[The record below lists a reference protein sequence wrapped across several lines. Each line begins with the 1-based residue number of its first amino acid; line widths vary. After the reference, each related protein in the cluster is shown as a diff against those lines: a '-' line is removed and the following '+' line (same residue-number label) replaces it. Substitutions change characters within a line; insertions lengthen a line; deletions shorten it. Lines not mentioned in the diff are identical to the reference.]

1 MKAVK
6 AIYEKGKIKLSEKV
20 SEKLGEHGPLEVLV
34 VFPEPA
40 QDPWEEILSD
50 PKPRPKLNKLVSQVK
65 KEIAQGK
72 AKPLDLDDL

>member
-6 AIYEKGKIKLSEKV
+6 AIYENGKIKLSEKV
-20 SEKLGEHGPLEVLV
+20 AEKLNKHGPLEVLV

-40 QDPWEEILSD
+40 NDPWEKILSD
-50 PKPRPKLNKLVSQVK
+50 PTPRPKLNKLVNQVK
-65 KEIAQGK
+65 KEIAQRK

>member
-20 SEKLGEHGPLEVLV
+20 SEKLGAHGPLEVLV
-34 VFPEPA
+34 VFPEPV
-40 QDPWEEILSD
+40 QDPWEEILGN
-50 PKPRPKLNKLVSQVK
+50 PKPRPKLSKLVNQVK

>member
-20 SEKLGEHGPLEVLV
+20 SEKLDAHGPLEVLV

-40 QDPWEEILSD
+40 QDPWEEILGN
-50 PKPRPKLNKLVSQVK
+50 PKPRPKLNKLVNQVK

>member
-20 SEKLGEHGPLEVLV
+20 PEKLGEHGPLEVLV

-40 QDPWEEILSD
+40 QDPWDEILGN
-50 PKPRPKLNKLVSQVK
+50 PQPRPKLSKMANQVK